1 MNRNFD
7 VVVIGAGAAGLMCAI
22 EAGKRNKKILIIEHS
37 SKIAEKIRIS
47 GGGRC
52 NFTNIYSNSEN
63 FLSNNKHFCKSAFS
77 KYTQNDFIDLLK
89 KHKIKF
95 HEKKL
100 GQLFCDNSAKD
111 IIEMLITECKIR
123 KVEISLN
130 TEIKSILRE
139 ENLYILETEKK
150 GKFVCSSLVVATGG
164 LSIPKIGASDFGYK
178 IANQFNLKVTN
189 LYPALVPLTFKD
201 DILFHTCKAVIP
213 EMKKNNWGRIVN
225 LGGLSAHISAIGRA
239 HVITSK
245 SAVVG
250 FSRALA
256 MEYAEVGITVNTVVP
271 GLIDTVRGASAGR
284 SLVHPSHSNPPIG
297 RKGYPVEVATMISNL
312 CGPNSDFITGQ
323 TIHVNGGS
331 YFP

>member
-1 MNRNFD
+1 MEKNKD
-7 VVVIGAGAAGLMCAI
+7 KVAIVTGAAKNI
-22 EAGKRNKKILIIEHS
+22 
-37 SKIAEKIRIS
+37 
-47 GGGRC
+47 GRATC
-52 NFTNIYSNSEN
+52 ES
-63 FLSNNKHFCKSAFS
+63 LS
-77 KYTQNDFIDLLK
+77 
-89 KHKIKF
+89 
-95 HEKKL
+95 KL
-100 GQLFCDNSAKD
+100 GFNVLVHANSDKD
-111 IIEMLITECKIR
+111 GA
-123 KVEISLN
+123 
-130 TEIKSILRE
+130 
-139 ENLYILETEKK
+139 LETLNIVKK
-150 GKFVCSSLVVATGG
+150 NGVNADIMVGDLTIEETSKELVSEASNLGEVSVLVNNASQREFNKFDDMTFDQWRFVM
-164 LSIPKIGASDFGYK
+164 SINID
-178 IANQFNLKVTN
+178 T
-189 LYPALVPLTFKD
+189 
-201 DILFHTCKAVIP
+201 LFHTCKAVIP

-256 MEYAEVGITVNTVVP
+256 MEYAETGITVNTVVP

>member
-1 MNRNFD
+1 MEKNKD
-7 VVVIGAGAAGLMCAI
+7 KVAIVTGAAKNI
-22 EAGKRNKKILIIEHS
+22 
-37 SKIAEKIRIS
+37 
-47 GGGRC
+47 GRATC
-52 NFTNIYSNSEN
+52 ES
-63 FLSNNKHFCKSAFS
+63 LS
-77 KYTQNDFIDLLK
+77 
-89 KHKIKF
+89 
-95 HEKKL
+95 KL
-100 GQLFCDNSAKD
+100 GFNVLVHANSDKD
-111 IIEMLITECKIR
+111 GA
-123 KVEISLN
+123 
-130 TEIKSILRE
+130 
-139 ENLYILETEKK
+139 LETLNIVKK
-150 GKFVCSSLVVATGG
+150 NGVNADIMIGDLTIEETSKQLVSEASNLGKVSVLVNNASQREFNKFDDMTFDQWRFVM
-164 LSIPKIGASDFGYK
+164 SINID
-178 IANQFNLKVTN
+178 T
-189 LYPALVPLTFKD
+189 
-201 DILFHTCKAVIP
+201 LFHTCKAVIP

-256 MEYAEVGITVNTVVP
+256 MEYAEIGITVNTVVP
-271 GLIDTVRGASAGR
+271 GLIDTVRGTSAGR